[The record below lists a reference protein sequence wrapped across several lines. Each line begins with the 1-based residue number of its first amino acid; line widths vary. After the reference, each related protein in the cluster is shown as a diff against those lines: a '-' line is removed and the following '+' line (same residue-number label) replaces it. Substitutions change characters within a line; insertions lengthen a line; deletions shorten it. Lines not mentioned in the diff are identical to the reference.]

1 MRASGRDGT
10 VRRSNHPDKE
20 YIVLSLSSGRGR
32 LAGGIVTLVAALAVT
47 TPAMASVPDG
57 PEVTASS
64 LNFSYSWGAAGADF
78 DSTAF
83 HFTRKAG

>member
-1 MRASGRDGT
+1 
-10 VRRSNHPDKE
+10 
-20 YIVLSLSSGRGR
+20 VLSLSSGRRR

-47 TPAMASVPDG
+47 TPAMASVPDC
-57 PEVTASS
+57 PELDSSS
-64 LNFSYSWGAAGADF
+64 LNVSYSWGAAGADL

>member
-1 MRASGRDGT
+1 
-10 VRRSNHPDKE
+10 
-20 YIVLSLSSGRGR
+20 
-32 LAGGIVTLVAALAVT
+32 
-47 TPAMASVPDG
+47 MASVPDG

-64 LNFSYSWGAAGADF
+64 LNFSYSWGAAGVDL